1 LSNIKNRLIYGLLI
15 LLYTASLFGQGSK
28 NPFDLQY
35 KEPISNEII
44 RDSLETNRES
54 PLNTATRTQVKSTNP
69 FDIINETPVVASP
82 SRLQNP
88 ENTVINKKESKRH
101 IGFLFWVFF
110 GLLLVFSSIYGISR
124 TRLGQVYNSFL
135 NENFL
140 RQAHR
145 YNQGNFSLV
154 YLLLYILAIINI
166 AIFVY
171 LMGIHFG
178 ANLPDTFLFLLQ
190 LIGLVLLL
198 FGGKHL
204 ILWLM
209 GAIFPVNKEI
219 SLYSFTMMV
228 FGILLGIFLF
238 LLNITIAY
246 APNTIARLSVY
257 LALGAII
264 AIYLF
269 RIVRGLS
276 IGSKHLVLHKF
287 HFFIYLCTVEIL
299 PGIILLKV
307 IRNYLEIF

>member
-1 LSNIKNRLIYGLLI
+1 M
-15 LLYTASLFGQGSK
+15 LLYTTSLFGQSS

-35 KEPISNEII
+35 KEPIGDVTTK
-44 RDSLETNRES
+44 DSLNIYRQS
-54 PLNTATRTQVKSTNP
+54 PLNTPALLEEKPTNP
-69 FDIINETPVVASP
+69 FDIINETPVTASP
-82 SRLQNP
+82 SRLQVP
-88 ENTVINKKESKRH
+88 ENTVINRKPAINKN

-110 GLLLVFSSIYGISR
+110 GILLVFSSIFGISK

-154 YLLLYILAIINI
+154 YVFLYILAIINI

-171 LMGIHFG
+171 LMGNHFG
-178 ANLPDTFLFLLQ
+178 SNLPSNFLFLLQ
-190 LIGLVLLL
+190 LVGMVLIL

-204 ILWLM
+204 LLWLM

-219 SLYSFTMMV
+219 SLYSFTIMI
-228 FGILLGIFLF
+228 FGILLGILLF

-246 APNTIARLSVY
+246 APSVIAGLSVY

-276 IGSKHLVLHKF
+276 IGSKYLVLHKF

-299 PGIILLKV
+299 PVIVLLKV